1 MYYRYTEF
9 PQFHIQSPL
18 NRKAIRIQASKVNG
32 RSSSNNNSNIPPI
45 LKSAI
50 IRLTALYTILLRPSA
65 NFDQR
70 KVSWET
76 WPHFAIILTPGSTL
90 LLDSG
95 VLPL

>member
-32 RSSSNNNSNIPPI
+32 RSSNNNNSNIPPI

-50 IRLTALYTILLRPSA
+50 IRLTALYYTTPSI
-65 NFDQR
+65 R
-70 KVSWET
+70 KF
-76 WPHFAIILTPGSTL
+76 WPTQGELKDLTPLCYYSN
-90 LLDSG
+90 
-95 VLPL
+95 P

>member
-1 MYYRYTEF
+1 MYYYRYTEF

-32 RSSSNNNSNIPPI
+32 HSSNNNNSNIPPI

-70 KVSWET
+70 KVSLKT
-76 WPHFAIILTPGSTL
+76 WPHFAIILTPSSIL
-90 LLDSG
+90 LLDK
-95 VLPL
+95 